1 MKGSKFVFNYV
12 HLLYYKFYEINLNCG
27 ESYINSPD
35 WIKNKKASINSV
47 NNKDNKYFQQAVTVT
62 LNDEE
67 I

>member
-27 ESYINSPD
+27 GSYINSPD
-35 WIKNKKASINSV
+35 WIKNKKVSINSV